1 MNDFSRQDIEALKA
15 SVDLCELIR
24 SYGIDLKPV
33 GRNLTAICPWHDD
46 KEASF
51 VVNPEKQLYNCF
63 GCEAKG
69 DALSFLQAQ
78 HPGGTRLSFPQAV
91 MRLKGLADGE
101 SRGTS
106 QAEHSSKTQTRRP
119 QGFPGGHTRNDLLE
133 KVCQHYQNGLEGSEE
148 ARQYLKD
155 RKLWNSELYEG
166 FRFGYCDGTLLKAL
180 PRGDVH
186 PKGTRSAARDALQ
199 EIGILNSK
207 GREHFLGC
215 VVVPLFHPTDG
226 LVGFYGRR
234 IDPAAKV
241 RHLFLPGPKRAVFG
255 FQAMEAASS
264 VYVTEGVFD
273 ALSLWL
279 VGLRPVTCVF
289 GVGGGLPEELEK
301 HLRASSITELRLCF
315 DDDRSGRRGQQ
326 KVLRQASDRFKM
338 SRIVMPAEIDA
349 NKLLVREGPDMLRS
363 FARCLKPLSSPEDL
377 DPSAP
382 TCSTQLPLTETTD
395 TDFRL
400 TFSDPEVR
408 YLVTPQPPFN
418 SSRLKVAIRAE
429 RPAPDGKAR
438 PAKYLDRCDLVS
450 SRSRTEVLR
459 GLSQQL
465 SLDAETAKR
474 HLDHILDTADRFT
487 DSLRAAHGGPAG
499 SESPPELSDEEK
511 AEALEFLKAP
521 DLTRRLQADMEALGY
536 VGEER
541 GKLLAYLVGLS
552 RKLENPLSAIIRSQS
567 GAGKSGL
574 ATLVA
579 SLVPPEDVIHYS
591 RVSAHALA
599 YAGKDAYKRK
609 LLLMEERVGGEAA
622 DYYIRILQSSQMI
635 RQAVVIKDPV
645 TGQMKTQEFE
655 VEGPIAYIETTTASV
670 INQENASRCFEI
682 YLDETEEQ
690 TRKIH
695 ECQRLSREAVRLK
708 RVRKD
713 AICAR
718 HHNAQRMLEQLPV
731 VIPYVR
737 HLTFPTRWL
746 RTRRDNERFLCLIEV
761 SALLHQHQRF
771 CGQLDGPDGE
781 PVRYVEASV
790 EDYRLAYDLA
800 KDVLRDTLHELSI
813 SARELLRRASSIEDT
828 PFTRRHLRDLTGWS
842 QKRIHQAVH
851 ELVDMEYFAA
861 ISGAN
866 GKAHQY
872 TVITGS
878 REGPSPIRSLLHPDK
893 LATKLHE
900 SDP

>member
-15 SVDLCELIR
+15 SVDLCDLIR
-24 SYGIDLKPV
+24 SHGIDLKPV
-33 GRNLTAICPWHDD
+33 GRNFTALCPWHDD
-46 KEASF
+46 KDASL

-69 DALSFLQAQ
+69 DALSFLQVQ
-78 HPGGTRLSFPQAV
+78 ENLSFPQAV
-91 MRLKGLADGE
+91 MRLRENAGD
-101 SRGTS
+101 TS
-106 QAEHSSKTQTRRP
+106 SPPSSEPTRAIDPDR
-119 QGFPGGHTRNDLLE
+119 FDGGHTRNELLE
-133 KVCQHYQNGLEGSEE
+133 KVCRHYQNGLEGSEE

-180 PRGDVH
+180 P
-186 PKGTRSAARDALQ
+186 KGTHSAARDALR
-199 EIGILNSK
+199 EMGVLNSK

-255 FQAMEAASS
+255 YQSMEAASS
-264 VYVTEGVFD
+264 VYITEGVFD

-301 HLRASSITELRLCF
+301 HLRASSVTELRLCF

-326 KVLRQASDRFKM
+326 KVLRQVGDRFKV

-363 FARCLKPLSSPEDL
+363 FASCLKPLSNPEDL
-377 DPSAP
+377 EPPSP
-382 TCSTQLPLTETTD
+382 TCRPQVETTD

-400 TFSDPEVR
+400 TFSDPEVC

-418 SSRLKVAIRAE
+418 SSRLKVTIRAE
-429 RPAPDGKAR
+429 RTPPPGTTKPNSPSAR
-438 PAKYLDRCDLVS
+438 YLDRCDLVS

-465 SLDAETAKR
+465 SLEAETAKL
-474 HLDHILDTADRFT
+474 HLSHILDTAEHFGTACGKSADGL
-487 DSLRAAHGGPAG
+487 SN
-499 SESPPELSDEEK
+499 EKPPELSDDEK
-511 AEALEFLKAP
+511 AKALEFLRAP
-521 DLTRRLQADMEALGY
+521 DLTRRVQHDMEALGY

-645 TGQMKTQEFE
+645 SGQMKTQEFE

-690 TRKIH
+690 TRRIH
-695 ECQRLSREAVRLK
+695 ECQRLSREALRLK
-708 RVRKD
+708 KIRKD
-713 AICAR
+713 DICAR
-718 HHNAQRMLEQLPV
+718 HHNAQRILEQLPIV
-731 VIPYVR
+731 VPYVR

-746 RTRRDNERFLCLIEV
+746 RTRRDNERFLCLIEA
-761 SALLHQHQRF
+761 SALLHQYQRS
-771 CGQLDGPDGE
+771 CGRLDGPDGQ
-781 PVRYVEASV
+781 PVRYVEASID
-790 EDYRLAYDLA
+790 DYRLAYELA

-813 SARELLRRASSIEDT
+813 SARELLDAACKLEGS
-828 PFTRRHLRDLTGWS
+828 FTRRDLRSVIGWS
-842 QKRIHQAVH
+842 QRRIHEGVH
-851 ELVDMEYFAA
+851 ELVDMEYIAA
-861 ISGAN
+861 VSGSN

-872 TVITGS
+872 TVVVRPG
-878 REGPSPIRSLLHPDK
+878 EDQPSPVAHLLHPDELAKK
-893 LATKLHE
+893 LPEPEVCNSA
-900 SDP
+900 

>member
-1 MNDFSRQDIEALKA
+1 MNDFSRQDIETLKA
-15 SVDLCELIR
+15 SVDLCELMR
-24 SYGIDLKPV
+24 SHGIELKPV
-33 GRNLTAICPWHDD
+33 GRNLTAVCPWHDD
-46 KEASF
+46 REASL

-63 GCEAKG
+63 GCDAKG
-69 DALSFLQAQ
+69 DALSFLQVQ
-78 HPGGTRLSFPQAV
+78 ENLSFPQAV

-106 QAEHSSKTQTRRP
+106 QAEHSSNPQTRRP
-119 QGFPGGHTRNDLLE
+119 QGFPGGHTRNELLE
-133 KVCQHYQNGLEGSEE
+133 KVCRHYQNGLEGSED

-166 FRFGYCDGTLLKAL
+166 FQFGYCDGTLLKAL
-180 PRGDVH
+180 PKGDV
-186 PKGTRSAARDALQ
+186 RDALR
-199 EIGILNSK
+199 EMGILNSK

-215 VVVPLFHPTDG
+215 VVVPLFHPSDG

-255 FQAMEAASS
+255 FQALQAASS

-349 NKLLVREGPDMLRS
+349 NKLLVREGPDILRS

-377 DPSAP
+377 EPPGP

-418 SSRLKVAIRAE
+418 SSRLKVTIRAE
-429 RPAPDGKAR
+429 RPAPNGKAR

-465 SLDAETAKR
+465 SLDAETAKL
-474 HLDHILDTADRFT
+474 HLAHILDTSEHFG
-487 DSLRAAHGGPAG
+487 AAHGELGSAG
-499 SESPPELSDEEK
+499 SEKPPELSDENK
-511 AEALEFLKAP
+511 ADALEFLQAP
-521 DLTRRLQADMEALGY
+521 DLIRRLQADMEALGY

-574 ATLVA
+574 ASLVA

-622 DYYIRILQSSQMI
+622 DYYIRILQSSDMI

-655 VEGPIAYIETTTASV
+655 VEGPIAYIETTTASF

-761 SALLHQHQRF
+761 SALLHQHQRS

-781 PVRYVEASV
+781 PVRYVEANV
-790 EDYRLAYDLA
+790 EDYRLAYELA
-800 KDVLRDTLHELSI
+800 RDVLRDTLHELSI
-813 SARELLRRASSIEDT
+813 SARELLDAACKIEGS
-828 PFTRRHLRDLTGWS
+828 FTRRDLRSLIGWS
-842 QKRIHQAVH
+842 QRRIHEGVH
-851 ELVDMEYFAA
+851 ELVDMEYIAA
-861 ISGAN
+861 VSGSN

-872 TVITGS
+872 TVVVRPG
-878 REGPSPIRSLLHPDK
+878 EDQPSPVAHLLHPDE
-893 LATKLHE
+893 LAAKLHN